1 MMLKYTSRDYCL
13 RQSIPKG
20 NHINKKKSV
29 CEPQS
34 SQEEGRVVLSL
45 ELEERGEGEERE

>member
-1 MMLKYTSRDYCL
+1 MMLKYTRRRSRDYCL
-13 RQSIPKG
+13 RQNLLKR
-20 NHINKKKSV
+20 NHINKKKIV

-45 ELEERGEGEERE
+45 ELKERGE